1 MGKVCHTNPS
11 QKKAGVEHHI
21 NIRQCRYQRK
31 KITRDKGHVIMTKSS
46 IHQDDIILSNKGDI
60 IKLDVKN
67 RRILGKSSHIWKLNN
82 TIVNNLLVKKEMR
95 TYFELNE
102 MKTHHPIL

>member
-1 MGKVCHTNPS
+1 
-11 QKKAGVEHHI
+11 
-21 NIRQCRYQRK
+21 
-31 KITRDKGHVIMTKSS
+31 MTGSS

-82 TIVNNLLVKKEMR
+82 TILNNLLVKKEMR